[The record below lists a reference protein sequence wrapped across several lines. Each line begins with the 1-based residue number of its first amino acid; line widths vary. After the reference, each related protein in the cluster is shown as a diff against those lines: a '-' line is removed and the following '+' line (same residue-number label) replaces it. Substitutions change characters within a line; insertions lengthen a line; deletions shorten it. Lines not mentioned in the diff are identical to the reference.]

1 MTAARVIDVDSHVEE
16 PEEAWA
22 ALEPAFAARRPTIV
36 TAPEGALT
44 TKQDAFWLVDGR
56 LHPNPQGPGRMFF
69 GTPAVSSFGQAKAT
83 SYGSQTLLDPAA
95 RLRDMDAEGLDVQV
109 LFSTVFL
116 SPLTEDVAFQAALM
130 RSWNTWM
137 AGVCRY
143 APERLKWAA
152 LLPLQSPPAAVEELR
167 RVKELGAACVA
178 IFGTAGGKLLHEP
191 EFDPFYAEAAR
202 LDLPVC
208 IHTGWS
214 HPGLTA
220 SCRGTYAALLIGF
233 SLPPLMGFFSIVG
246 GGVLDRHP
254 GLRVAFYEAGADWLP
269 YYVQRMDQYWLAHHR
284 IDTSDLP
291 ARKPSE
297 YLRDGRIFFTCEGD
311 EELLPRV
318 IAMLGEDQVMLS
330 ADMPH
335 VEARENSF
343 QEIRERGDLT
353 EAVKAKIIGGNAER
367 FLGLR

>member
-1 MTAARVIDVDSHVEE
+1 MARPAVIDVDSHVEE

-22 ALEPAFAARRPTIV
+22 ALEPPYAARRPTIV
-36 TAPEGALT
+36 TAPAAALT

-69 GTPAVSSFGQAKAT
+69 GTPAVSTFGRAKAI
-83 SYGSQTLLDPAA
+83 SHGSQTLLDPAA

-116 SPLTEDVAFQAALM
+116 APLTDDLDFEAALM

-137 AGVCRY
+137 AEVCRY

-152 LLPLQSPPAAVEELR
+152 MVPVRSVPAAVAELR
-167 RVKELGAACVA
+167 RVKELGAVCVA
-178 IFGTAGGKLLHEP
+178 VTGTAGPKLLHEP

-202 LDLPVC
+202 LGLPVC

-233 SLPPLMGFFSIVG
+233 SLPPLLGFFSIVG

-254 GLRVAFYEAGADWLP
+254 DLRVAFYESGADWLP
-269 YYVQRMDQYWLAHHR
+269 YYVQRMDQYWGAHHR

-291 ARKPSE
+291 ERKPSE
-297 YLRDGRIFFTCEGD
+297 YLRDGRIYFTCEGD

-318 IAMLGEDQVMLS
+318 IEMLGEDRMMLS

-343 QEIRERGDLT
+343 DEIRQRADLSD
-353 EAVKAKIIGGNAER
+353 AVKQKIVGGNALR
-367 FLGLR
+367 FLGL

>member
-1 MTAARVIDVDSHVEE
+1 MARPLVIDVDSHVEE

-22 ALEPAFAARRPTIV
+22 ALEPPYMARRPAIV
-36 TAPEGALT
+36 RVENAPLT

-56 LHPNPQGPGRMFF
+56 LYPNPQGPGRMFF
-69 GTPAVSSFGQAKAT
+69 GTPPVSTFGREKSW
-83 SYGSQTLLDPAA
+83 SYGSQTLLDPTA
-95 RLRDMDAEGLDVQV
+95 RLRDMDAMGLDVQV
-109 LFSTVFL
+109 IFSTVFL
-116 SPLTEDVAFQAALM
+116 APLTDDLEFEAALM

-137 AGVCRY
+137 AGVCRE

-152 LLPLQSPPAAVEELR
+152 MIPIRNVPAAVAELR
-167 RVKELGAACVA
+167 RAKELGAVCAA
-178 IFGTAGGKLLHEP
+178 IYGTAGPKLLHEP
-191 EFDPFYAEAAR
+191 EFDPVFAEAAR
-202 LDLPVC
+202 LGLPVC

-254 GLRVAFYEAGADWLP
+254 DLRVAFYEAGADWLP
-269 YYVQRMDQYWLAHHR
+269 YLVQRMDQYWEAHQR

-291 ARKPSE
+291 RKRPSE
-297 YLRDGRIFFTCEGD
+297 YLREGRIYLTCEGD
-311 EELLPRV
+311 EALLPRV
-318 IAMLGEDQVMLS
+318 IELLGEDQVMLS
-330 ADMPH
+330 ADIPH

-343 QEIRERGDLT
+343 AEIRERGDLS
-353 EAVKAKIIGGNAER
+353 EAVKRKILGENAIR
-367 FLGLR
+367 FLRL

>member
-1 MTAARVIDVDSHVEE
+1 MARSPVIDVDSHVEE

-22 ALEPAFAARRPTIV
+22 ALEPAYAARRPAIV
-36 TAPEGALT
+36 TAANAPLT
-44 TKQDAFWLVDGR
+44 TRQDAFWLVDGR

-69 GTPAVSSFGQAKAT
+69 GTPATSTFGRAKAC
-83 SYGSQTLLDPAA
+83 SHGSQTLLDPAA
-95 RLRDMDAEGLDVQV
+95 RLRDMDAAGLDVQV
-109 LFSTVFL
+109 IFSTVFL
-116 SPLTEDVAFQAALM
+116 SPLTDDVALQAALM

-137 AGVCRY
+137 AGVCRH
-143 APERLKWAA
+143 APDRLKWAA
-152 LLPLQSPPAAVEELR
+152 MMPLGNVPAAVAELR

-178 IFGTAGGKLLHEP
+178 IYGTAGSKLLHEP
-191 EFDPFYAEAAR
+191 ELDPFYAEAAR
-202 LDLPVC
+202 LRLPVC
-208 IHTGWS
+208 VHTGWS

-254 GLRVAFYEAGADWLP
+254 DLRVAFYEAGADWLP
-269 YYVQRMDQYWLAHHR
+269 YWVQRMDQYWTAHQG

-291 ARKPSE
+291 RRRPSE
-297 YLRDGRIFFTCEGD
+297 YLRDRRIYLTCEGD

-318 IAMLGEDQVMLS
+318 IEMLGEDQVMLS
-330 ADMPH
+330 ADLPH

-343 QEIRERGDLT
+343 DEVRERTDLSD
-353 EAVKAKIIGGNAER
+353 AVKRKILGGNAVR
-367 FLGLR
+367 FLRL